1 MTTRPRHR
9 TLSLLLPALL
19 ALLCGLPAQAQQVA
33 GLQQRMSDSE
43 FKAAGLDKLSP
54 QELAHLDRWL
64 ASHGKVVTKVVS
76 ASGTPVFYPDK
87 QKRSDVDARIVGHFD
102 GWSGHNLVTLDNGQ
116 QWQQIGSDE
125 PSCSA
130 SENPAVKVKPS
141 LFGNWLMNV
150 HGCNDTVHVRRLH

>member
-1 MTTRPRHR
+1 MTLRSRY
-9 TLSLLLPALL
+9 LILPLLL
-19 ALLCGLPAQAQQVA
+19 ALPLLGMSAQAQQTA
-33 GLQQRMSDSE
+33 ELQQRMSDSE

-54 QELAHLDRWL
+54 QELAHLDSWL
-64 ASHGKVVTKVVS
+64 ASHGKVVTRVVS
-76 ASGTPVFYPDK
+76 TSGKPVFYTDES
-87 QKRSDVDARIVGHFD
+87 KRRPINAHIVGHFG

-130 SENPAVKVKPS
+130 SENPAVKIKPS

-150 HGCNDTVHVRRLH
+150 HGCNDTVHVRRQR